1 MNKFLAVLF
10 LLLAFSLPASGQAP
24 AAGSLSIPISLSGL
38 LGGLLGTITGQL
50 NVSFESVDGLT
61 SSHLGA
67 NTQLISLLDTLLSGR
82 VSAALS
88 LLTGFPVL
96 ARIEPTPAGGLA
108 FTGVTT
114 VEMVTASIPLLS
126 GSPRLF
132 TAPVGG
138 GTFQDIT
145 TSLVSSGSG
154 ANRSY
159 RVQGTSGGF
168 SEFLVV
174 LDTTPVDTAIGSK
187 LDRLDSILAANSG
200 AMPTAVQSDLAAQLA
215 TVRSHSAA
223 GSETTAISDLDTFI
237 ASVRSHA
244 GADIPNLWRSARDVT
259 NVAGQLIAAA
269 QTLQFSLHQRQGS

>member
-1 MNKFLAVLF
+1 MSKFLGVLF
-10 LLLAFSLPASGQAP
+10 LLLAFSLPAAGQAP
-24 AAGSLSIPISLSGL
+24 AAGSLSVPISLSGL
-38 LGGLLGTITGQL
+38 LGGLLGTVTGQL

-67 NTQLISLLDTLLSGR
+67 SSQLISLLDTLLSGR
-82 VSAALS
+82 LSAALS
-88 LLTGFPVL
+88 LLSGFPVL

-114 VEMVTASIPLLS
+114 IEMVTASIPLLS

-138 GTFQDIT
+138 GAFQDIT
-145 TSLVSSGSG
+145 TGLVSSGSG

-174 LDTTPVDTAIGSK
+174 LDTTPVTTVIGSK
-187 LDRLDSILAANSG
+187 LDRLGSILAANSG
-200 AMPTAVQSDLAAQLA
+200 AMPTGVQSDLAAQLA

-223 GSETTAISDLDTFI
+223 GSEATAISDLDSFI

-244 GADIPNLWRSARDVT
+244 GTDIPNLWRSARDVT

-269 QTLQFSLHQRQGS
+269 QTLQFSFQQRQGP